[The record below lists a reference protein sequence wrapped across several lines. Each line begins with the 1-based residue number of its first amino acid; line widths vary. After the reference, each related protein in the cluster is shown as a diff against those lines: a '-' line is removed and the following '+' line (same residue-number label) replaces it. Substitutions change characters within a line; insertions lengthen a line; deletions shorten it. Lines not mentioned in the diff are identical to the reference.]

1 MLLSRLV
8 SYLISI
14 LHHFNKPQNL
24 NNMSQLVYRSS
35 GRKVTKSLSVED
47 RIIAKYKALGL
58 SIKESRKYN
67 KWLDIRIESM
77 FLTNQ
82 NFA

>member
-1 MLLSRLV
+1 
-8 SYLISI
+8 
-14 LHHFNKPQNL
+14 
-24 NNMSQLVYRSS
+24 MSQLVYRSS
-35 GRKVTKSLSVED
+35 GRKVIKSLSVED

-58 SIKESRKYN
+58 SIKEARKEL
-67 KWLDIRIESM
+67 KWLDIRIESK